1 VREKGGSDRPF
12 SCPHENLWQN
22 GLTQSLLLIIL
33 NSTQAVEVSMIE
45 HFRAH
50 WFDQIA
56 QGSTLADRS
65 AAELAVS
72 PGRAEGRIAH
82 WSLCRAVAAL
92 RHGARRPLHIG
103 AIGAP
108 TATPSERAF
117 LSVLDA
123 MANGDQA
130 LAQRHAEWLVHKSA
144 LPGLLGAITPLA
156 DIYPKLA
163 RAA

>member
-1 VREKGGSDRPF
+1 
-12 SCPHENLWQN
+12 
-22 GLTQSLLLIIL
+22 
-33 NSTQAVEVSMIE
+33 MIE

-50 WFDQIA
+50 WFDRIA

-72 PGRAEGRIAH
+72 PGRAEGRVAH

-92 RHGARRPLHIG
+92 QRGARRPLHIG

-108 TATPSERAF
+108 TTTPSERAF
-117 LSVLDA
+117 LSVLNA

-144 LPGLLGAITPLA
+144 LPGLLGAISPLA